1 MCGATKLVYKL
12 VQTSPFLTRS
22 RLLFEFVITVVLVF
36 LSFFP
41 PFSLLNAHT
50 LPGKLLFGFISFCCC
65 CCCLQPVS
73 FSRAY
78 FHPTS
83 FRLFIFYFFAIK
95 KKKSTQTC
103 VQFVHPLDFVSVHA
117 LARGTDPWGN
127 VYYRLKGAC
136 VLNSCS
142 LPHVYVF
149 CNGTVAVLRYF
160 IDALLS
166 I

>member
-36 LSFFP
+36 LSFFF

-50 LPGKLLFGFISFCCC
+50 LPGKLLFGFISFCC

-95 KKKSTQTC
+95 KKIYTDLCAICASTRLCLRACFGTGNG
-103 VQFVHPLDFVSVHA
+103 SV
-117 LARGTDPWGN
+117 GQ
-127 VYYRLKGAC
+127 RL
-136 VLNSCS
+136 
-142 LPHVYVF
+142 LPFKRRVR
-149 CNGTVAVLRYF
+149 AK
-160 IDALLS
+160 
-166 I
+166 

>member
-1 MCGATKLVYKL
+1 MRSHKTSL
-12 VQTSPFLTRS
+12 QTCSNFA
-22 RLLFEFVITVVLVF
+22 VF
-36 LSFFP
+36 NSLSSSFRVCDYGCVSFSVFFS

-50 LPGKLLFGFISFCCC
+50 LPGKLLFGFISFCC